1 MPVSTSIAIWLGIL
15 QGATEFLPVSSSGHL
30 VLAQAWLGMAAPGA
44 ALDVALHVGT
54 LAAIAVMLR
63 ADLAQLVRGIAGRDA
78 SARRLLGLLAVGSL
92 PAALLGGIV
101 GATLAAWL
109 FRPAVAAV
117 GFLATTGLLASTP
130 PPGSGMRELDQVRVA
145 DVVVVGLAQAA
156 ALVPGLSRSGSTM
169 VAARWC
175 GLSPDAASRLS
186 FLLALPV
193 TAGAAMLEVPQ
204 LPALPWAGMAAALGT
219 GVVAL
224 PLARAALA
232 SIHHWRALSV
242 YTSLMAVLCLWA
254 S

>member
-1 MPVSTSIAIWLGIL
+1 MPVTVAVAIWLGIL

-30 VLAQAWLGMAAPGA
+30 VLAQAWLRMAAPGA

-54 LAAIAVMLR
+54 LAAIVVMLR
-63 ADLAQLVRGIAGRDA
+63 ADLAQLVRGVAGRDPL
-78 SARRLLGLLAVGSL
+78 ARRLLGLLAVGSL

-101 GATLAAWL
+101 GTALAAWL
-109 FRPAVAAV
+109 FRPALAAV
-117 GFLATTGLLASTP
+117 GFLATTVLLASTP
-130 PPGSGMRELDQVRVA
+130 SPGPGMRGLERVALA
-145 DVVVVGLAQAA
+145 DVVVVGMAQAA
-156 ALVPGLSRSGSTM
+156 ALLPGLSRSGSTM

-186 FLLALPV
+186 FLMALPV
-193 TAGAAMLEVPQ
+193 TAGAAVLELPQ
-204 LPALPWAGMAAALGT
+204 LHAVPWAGMAAALGT
-219 GVVAL
+219 GMVAL

>member
-1 MPVSTSIAIWLGIL
+1 MPVTVWLGIL

-30 VLAQAWLGMAAPGA
+30 VLARAWLAMAAPGA
-44 ALDVALHVGT
+44 GLEVALHVGT
-54 LAAIAVMLR
+54 LAAIVVMLR
-63 ADLAQLVRGIAGRDA
+63 RDLAQVAEGLAAADPA
-78 SARRLLGLLAVGSL
+78 ARRLTGLLVVGSL
-92 PAALLGGIV
+92 PAAVVGGLA

-109 FRPAVAAV
+109 FQPAVAAG
-117 GFLATTGLLASTP
+117 GFFVTTILLATTPSPGPVMRGLERLV
-130 PPGSGMRELDQVRVA
+130 LA
-145 DVVVVGLAQAA
+145 DVLVVGLAQAV

-169 VAARWC
+169 VAARWR

-193 TAGAAMLEVPQ
+193 TAGAAVLE
-204 LPALPWAGMAAALGT
+204 LPRMGALPWAGMAAALGT

-232 SIHHWRALSV
+232 SIHHWRAFSV
-242 YTSLMAVLCLWA
+242 YTSVMTVLCLWA